1 MLTSSYN
8 KYLPDVVFLFFLLT
22 PSQVHN
28 MRWYMCNSHMLR
40 ILSPFLSPALRLAG
54 CLGGW
59 SVAFSLLVLFS
70 PSPFP
75 VCPLSFFWFSGS
87 FCLSRCL
94 FCSNVWARISVDLAY
109 LGPRSCA
116 LRGGTARGRGRARL
130 PDAAHKNDLRLWPA
144 LNFLSVCFVLYMSGS
159 PPHWLA
165 LRHSSL
171 GVEGNE
177 IYVLLVLPVAP
188 FWPWV

>member
-1 MLTSSYN
+1 
-8 KYLPDVVFLFFLLT
+8 
-22 PSQVHN
+22 
-28 MRWYMCNSHMLR
+28 MCNSHMLR
-40 ILSPFLSPALRLAG
+40 KLSSFLSPALRLAG
-54 CLGGW
+54 CLSGW

-94 FCSNVWARISVDLAY
+94 FCSNVWARINVDLAY

-130 PDAAHKNDLRLWPA
+130 PDAAHKNYLRLWPA
-144 LNFLSVCFVLYMSGS
+144 LNFLSVCFCFVHVRVPSPLVGP
-159 PPHWLA
+159 PPHE
-165 LRHSSL
+165 LRRRGERNL
-171 GVEGNE
+171 CF
-177 IYVLLVLPVAP
+177 LVLPVAP